1 LGFNPFLA
9 WLWVPQ
15 PNPCPPLLFCFC
27 HRASMFDAY
36 VAVAIAPQ
44 YENFHTTTF
53 EWARVRP
60 GWNIFMYS
68 FLSLISDM
76 WLLYEELA
84 VHVLIPNLV
93 EKADLLFIMS
103 YVILI
108 LLSMTIIHQKE
119 RIFSFTLLK
128 ISILH
133 NLSFSFYLWLES
145 SWALVLIVGWDIQS
159 LNSSLR
165 IHYHLLLTK

>member
-1 LGFNPFLA
+1 
-9 WLWVPQ
+9 
-15 PNPCPPLLFCFC
+15 
-27 HRASMFDAY
+27 MFDAY

-76 WLLYEELA
+76 WLLYEEFA

-93 EKADLLFIMS
+93 EKADLLF
-103 YVILI
+103 YYELCHFD
-108 LLSMTIIHQKE
+108 IIEHDYNTPK
-119 RIFSFTLLK
+119 RKNF
-128 ISILH
+128 
-133 NLSFSFYLWLES
+133 
-145 SWALVLIVGWDIQS
+145 
-159 LNSSLR
+159 
-165 IHYHLLLTK
+165 